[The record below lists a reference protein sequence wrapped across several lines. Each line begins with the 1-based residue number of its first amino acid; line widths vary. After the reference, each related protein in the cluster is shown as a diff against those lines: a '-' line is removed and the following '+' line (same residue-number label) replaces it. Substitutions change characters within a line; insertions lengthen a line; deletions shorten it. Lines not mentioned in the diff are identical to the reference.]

1 MENENRISSR
11 LLRGMTRD
19 GSARIV
25 VADSRGIV
33 ETAHRYHKTAH
44 TATAALGRLLTAA
57 SMLGSLLGEKT
68 DSLTV
73 TIAGDGP
80 AGRLLAVSDYFG
92 CVRGYIE
99 NPSADP
105 PRKPN
110 GKLDVGAAVGRGSL
124 AVIRETGEGER
135 HTGTVEL
142 VSGEIAEDFTRYF
155 AESEQI
161 PSVCSLGVLVAP
173 DGSCRAAGGVL
184 IQLLPFPDPETVDKI
199 EKNVPRI
206 GSISSLLDEG
216 KTLEEIAG
224 IAFEG
229 IDFDPFDTI
238 DVDYVCA
245 CSRERMKRGIRSLGG
260 EEILKLFDEEE
271 RTRGKR
277 EITAECRFCDK
288 TYRFTEKDFR
298 SVIGSYENSKG
309 EGIK

>member
-1 MENENRISSR
+1 MENEKKIGSR

-25 VADSRGIV
+25 VADSREIV
-33 ETAHRYHKTAH
+33 EAAHRVHKTVP
-44 TATAALGRLLTAA
+44 TATAALGRLLTAT
-57 SMLGSLLGEKT
+57 SMIGSLLGEKT
-68 DSLTV
+68 DTLTV
-73 TIAGDGP
+73 TVAGDGP
-80 AGRLLAVSDYFG
+80 AGRLLAVSDYVG

-99 NPSADP
+99 NPAADP
-105 PRKPN
+105 PRKAN

-124 AVIRETGEGER
+124 AVIREIGEGER

-173 DGSCRAAGGVL
+173 DGSCRAAGGIL

-199 EKNVPRI
+199 EANLPGI
-206 GSISSLLDEG
+206 GSVSSLLDQG

-224 IAFEG
+224 IAFDG
-229 IDFDPFDTI
+229 IEFDPFDTI
-238 DVDYVCA
+238 DVDYVCT
-245 CSRERMKRGIRSLGG
+245 CSRARMKRGIRSLGAK
-260 EEILKLFDEEE
+260 EIKKLFDEEE
-271 RTRGKR
+271 KESGIR

-288 TYRFTEKDFR
+288 KYRFTERDFPKWN
-298 SVIGSYENSKG
+298 ENDETDKG
-309 EGIK
+309 EKKQ

>member
-1 MENENRISSR
+1 MENEKKNASR

-33 ETAHRYHKTAH
+33 DEAHRVHKTAP

-73 TIAGDGP
+73 TVAGDGP
-80 AGRLLAVSDYFG
+80 AGRLLAVSDYVG

-99 NPSADP
+99 NPFVDP
-105 PRKPN
+105 PRKTN

-124 AVIRETGEGER
+124 TVIRETGEGEP
-135 HTGTVEL
+135 HVGTVEL

-161 PSVCSLGVLVAP
+161 SSVVSLGVLVAP
-173 DGSCRAAGGVL
+173 DGTCRAAGGVL

-199 EKNVPRI
+199 EGNVGKI
-206 GSISSLLDEG
+206 ANISSLLDSG
-216 KTLEEIAG
+216 KSLEEIAG
-224 IAFEG
+224 LAFEG
-229 IDFDPFDTI
+229 IEFDPFDEI
-238 DVDYVCA
+238 DVDYVCT
-245 CSRERMKRGIRSLGG
+245 CSRERMKRGMRSLGAKKLA
-260 EEILKLFDEEE
+260 ELFDEEE
-271 RTRGKR
+271 KENGKR
-277 EITAECRFCDK
+277 VLTAECRFCDK
-288 TYRFTEKDFR
+288 KYRFTEKDFGLNKPNDAR
-298 SVIGSYENSKG
+298 DKG
-309 EGIK
+309 ETK

>member
-1 MENENRISSR
+1 MENEKKYGSR

-33 ETAHRYHKTAH
+33 DYAQKVHKTAP

-73 TIAGDGP
+73 TVAGDGP
-80 AGRLLAVSDYFG
+80 AGRLLAVSDYVG

-99 NPSADP
+99 NPAADP

-110 GKLDVGAAVGRGSL
+110 GKLDVGAAVGHGSL
-124 AVIRETGEGER
+124 AVIREIGESER

-161 PSVCSLGVLVAP
+161 PSVCSLGVLVSP

-184 IQLLPFPDPETVDKI
+184 VQLLPYPDPGTVDKI
-199 EKNVPRI
+199 EANVPKI
-206 GSISSLLDEG
+206 GNISSLLDEG
-216 KTLEEIAG
+216 KTLDEIAAL
-224 IAFEG
+224 AFEG
-229 IDFDPFDTI
+229 IEFDPFDTI
-238 DVDYVCA
+238 DVDYVCT
-245 CSRERMKRGIRSLGG
+245 CSRERMKRGIRSLGAKKIG
-260 EEILKLFDEEE
+260 ELFDEEE
-271 RTRGKR
+271 KENGKR
-277 EITAECRFCDK
+277 EITAECRFCDRK
-288 TYRFTEKDFR
+288 YRFTEKDFR
-298 SVIGSYENSKG
+298 SVVASDNTAKG
-309 EGIK
+309 EK

>member
-1 MENENRISSR
+1 MENEKKIGSR

-33 ETAHRYHKTAH
+33 DAAQKVHKTAP

-57 SMLGSLLGEKT
+57 SMIGSLLGEKT

-73 TIAGDGP
+73 TVAGDGP
-80 AGRLLAVSDYFG
+80 AGRLLAVSDYLG

-99 NPSADP
+99 NPAADP

-124 AVIRETGEGER
+124 TVIREIGEGER

-142 VSGEIAEDFTRYF
+142 VSGEIAEDFTRFF

-173 DGSCRAAGGVL
+173 DGSCRAAGGIL

-199 EKNVPRI
+199 ESNVPKI
-206 GSISSLLDEG
+206 GSVSSLLDSK
-216 KTLEEIAG
+216 KTLEEIAA
-224 IAFEG
+224 IAFDG

-238 DVDYVCA
+238 DVDYVCT
-245 CSRERMKRGIRSLGG
+245 CSRERMKRGIRSLGK
-260 EEILKLFDEEE
+260 EKVLDLFDEEE
-271 RTRGKR
+271 KENGKR

-288 TYRFTEKDFR
+288 KYRFTEEDFR
-298 SVIGSYENSKG
+298 SFFGSDKKAKG
-309 EGIK
+309 ENVK

>member
-1 MENENRISSR
+1 MENEKKITSH

-33 ETAHRYHKTAH
+33 ETAHEVHKTAP

-73 TIAGDGP
+73 NVAGDGP
-80 AGRLLAVSDYFG
+80 AGRLLAVSDYVG

-99 NPSADP
+99 NPFVDP
-105 PRKPN
+105 PRKTN

-124 AVIRETGEGER
+124 TVIRETGEGEP
-135 HTGTVEL
+135 HVGTVEL

-161 PSVCSLGVLVAP
+161 PSVVSLGVLVAP
-173 DGSCRAAGGVL
+173 DGTCRASGGVL

-199 EKNVPRI
+199 EANVGKI
-206 GSISSLLDEG
+206 ANISSLLDGG
-216 KTLEEIAG
+216 KTLAEIAG
-224 IAFEG
+224 LAFEG
-229 IDFDPFDTI
+229 IEFDPFDEI
-238 DVDYVCA
+238 DVDYVCT
-245 CSRERMKRGIRSLGG
+245 CSRERIKRGMRSLGVKKLA
-260 EEILKLFDEEE
+260 ELFDEEE
-271 RTRGKR
+271 KENGKR
-277 EITAECRFCDK
+277 VLTAECRFCDK
-288 TYRFTEKDFR
+288 KYRFTEKDFGLNKPNDAR
-298 SVIGSYENSKG
+298 DKG
-309 EGIK
+309 ETK

>member
-1 MENENRISSR
+1 MENEKKITSR

-33 ETAHRYHKTAH
+33 ETAHEVHKTAP

-73 TIAGDGP
+73 NVAGDGP
-80 AGRLLAVSDYFG
+80 AGRLLAVSDNVG

-99 NPSADP
+99 NPFVDP
-105 PRKPN
+105 PRKTN

-124 AVIRETGEGER
+124 TVIRETGEGEP
-135 HTGTVEL
+135 HVGTVEL

-161 PSVCSLGVLVAP
+161 PSVVSLGVLVAP
-173 DGSCRAAGGVL
+173 DGTCRASGGVL

-199 EKNVPRI
+199 EANVGKI
-206 GSISSLLDEG
+206 ANISSLLDGG
-216 KTLEEIAG
+216 KTLAEIAG
-224 IAFEG
+224 LAFEG
-229 IDFDPFDTI
+229 IEFDPFDEI
-238 DVDYVCA
+238 DVDYVCT
-245 CSRERMKRGIRSLGG
+245 CSRERMKRGMRSLGAKKLA
-260 EEILKLFDEEE
+260 ELFDEEE
-271 RTRGKR
+271 KENGKR
-277 EITAECRFCDK
+277 VLTAECRFCDK
-288 TYRFTEKDFR
+288 KYRFTEKDFGLNKPNDAR
-298 SVIGSYENSKG
+298 DKG
-309 EGIK
+309 ETK

>member
-1 MENENRISSR
+1 MENEKTYGSR

-25 VADSRGIV
+25 VADARGIV
-33 ETAHRYHKTAH
+33 DYAQKVHKTAP

-73 TIAGDGP
+73 SIAGDGP
-80 AGRLLAVSDYFG
+80 AGRLLAVSDYVG

-99 NPSADP
+99 NPAADP

-110 GKLDVGAAVGRGSL
+110 GKLDVGAAVGHGSL
-124 AVIRETGEGER
+124 TVIREIGEGER

-199 EKNVPRI
+199 EANVPKI
-206 GSISSLLDEG
+206 ANVSSLLDGG
-216 KTLEEIAG
+216 KSLAEIAALAFDG
-224 IAFEG
+224 IE
-229 IDFDPFDTI
+229 FDPFDTI
-238 DVDYVCA
+238 DVDYVCT
-245 CSRERMKRGIRSLGG
+245 CSRERMKRGIRSLG
-260 EEILKLFDEEE
+260 EKKIAELFDEEE
-271 RTRGKR
+271 KENGKR

-288 TYRFTEKDFR
+288 KYRFTEADFR
-298 SVIGSYENSKG
+298 PVKPSDEKAKG
-309 EGIK
+309 EKK

>member
-1 MENENRISSR
+1 MEKEKKIGSS

-33 ETAHRYHKTAH
+33 DAAQKVHKTAP

-57 SMLGSLLGEKT
+57 SMIGSLLGEKN

-73 TIAGDGP
+73 TVAGDGP
-80 AGRLLAVSDYFG
+80 AGRLLAVSDYVG

-99 NPSADP
+99 NPAVDP
-105 PRKPN
+105 PRKAN

-124 AVIRETGEGER
+124 TVIREIGDGEP

-173 DGSCRAAGGVL
+173 DGGCRAAGGVL

-199 EKNVPRI
+199 EANVPKI
-206 GSISSLLDEG
+206 ANVSSLLDSG
-216 KTLEEIAG
+216 KSLEEIAG
-224 IAFEG
+224 LAFEG
-229 IDFDPFDTI
+229 IAFDPFDEI
-238 DVDYVCA
+238 DVDYVCT
-245 CSRERMKRGIRSLGG
+245 CSRERMKRGIRSLGQKKIA
-260 EEILKLFDEEE
+260 ELFDEEE
-271 RTRGKR
+271 RENGKR
-277 EITAECRFCDK
+277 VLTAECRFCDK
-288 TYRFTEKDFR
+288 KYRFTEKDFPSGNGR
-298 SVIGSYENSKG
+298 DNVN
-309 EGIK
+309 EGDNEK